1 MLCSVGRIRT
11 CDPRVNSS
19 PHYHCATT
27 EQKTNTLKSTFSGRL
42 PTTLAGLSPP
52 DMAPQEE
59 IRHALPLCST
69 KFLTILQDDTELDMN
84 QHLRREIP
92 WQAQRAWLVPTSD
105 ALPSG
110 RTTKPAPTYQI
121 NIQFSKIKRCQ
132 LSFAPRGVFPLLS
145 TAGSIA

>member
-1 MLCSVGRIRT
+1 MPFGLAFPELARL
-11 CDPRVNSS
+11 SS
-19 PHYHCATT
+19 ASRPT
-27 EQKTNTLKSTFSGRL
+27 ELL
-42 PTTLAGLSPP
+42 PYYSPVQYQFCSPP
-52 DMAPQEE
+52 SQKPMLSNQHSPGDFQ
-59 IRHALPLCST
+59 LPSRVLAHPICRL
-69 KFLTILQDDTELDMN
+69 KDDTELDMN

-132 LSFAPRGVFPLLS
+132 LSFAPRGVYPLLS